1 MEKVRLSELVIET
14 IYCPFCGQGVMSEE
28 MAPEVNPCPN
38 TLFLGTSEGFEHV
51 SETFREL
58 CESQLNRP
66 FASCDDVY
74 DLDINDVMTAFDIAH
89 AVSFEIIPCPPAC
102 LSAYA
107 AFQNSVE
114 TL

>member
-1 MEKVRLSELVIET
+1 MEKIRLSELVIET
-14 IYCPFCGQGVMSEE
+14 IPCPFCGQGVMSEE
-28 MAPEVNPCPN
+28 MAPEVNPCPH